1 MAIFDRL
8 DRMTS
13 RVVDR
18 QFSVGATIDAM
29 LSTPNGRNAPDPA
42 RGEILLRGVFDQM
55 PAYDAIEIGKRE
67 RTGNDLRALSAGN
80 QCQFSYDTMRYP
92 GEIRQGDR
100 LTLDDARRFQV
111 VSVRPDGMAR
121 VVLELVRL

>member
-18 QFSVGATIDAM
+18 QFSVGATVDAM
-29 LSTPNGRNAPDPA
+29 QSTPNGRNTPDPS
-42 RGEILLRGVFDQM
+42 RGEIVVRGVFDRA

-67 RTGNDLRALSAGN
+67 RTGNDLRTLSAGN
-80 QCQFSYDTMRYP
+80 QFQFSYDVTRYP
-92 GEIRQGDR
+92 GEIRQGDL
-100 LTLDDARRFQV
+100 LTLDDARNFQV
-111 VSVRPDGMAR
+111 VGVRPDGMAR
-121 VVLELVRL
+121 AVLELVRL